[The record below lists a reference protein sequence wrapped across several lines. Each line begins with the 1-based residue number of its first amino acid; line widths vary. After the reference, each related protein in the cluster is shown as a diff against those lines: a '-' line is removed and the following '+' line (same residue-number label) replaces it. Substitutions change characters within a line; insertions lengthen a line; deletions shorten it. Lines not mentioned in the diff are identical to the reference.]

1 MNTAWIA
8 HSLFNAA
15 VWRAFKGVSPGMA
28 ALIAIGVVVLVLGVG
43 MCRR

>member
-1 MNTAWIA
+1 MSTAWII
-8 HSLFNAA
+8 HTIFNAA
-15 VWRAFKGVSPGMA
+15 VWRAMRGVSPGMA

>member
-1 MNTAWIA
+1 MNTAWIT
-8 HSLFNAA
+8 HTIFHAA
-15 VWRAFKGVSPGMA
+15 VWRAMHGVSPGMA